1 MSREIK
7 FSCMWSNGESW
18 IDNRHTLEDMENGS
32 HWDLMSDS
40 PLLKRYALKHKRQY
54 TGLKDRNGV
63 EIYEGD
69 VLRIYFGIPT
79 TSAVIKVY
87 FLDGCWMVSKSDG
100 TQELPIF
107 DCCQCDLEVIG
118 NIHENPDLLK

>member
-7 FSCMWSNGESW
+7 FRAWDIHCKHMLGHSYLIDVVDGGGSIIQMILDES
-18 IDNRHTLEDMENGS
+18 IECH
-32 HWDLMSDS
+32 LM
-40 PLLKRYALKHKRQY
+40 QY
-54 TGLKDRNGV
+54 TGLKDSNGA

-69 VLRIYFGIPT
+69 ILRIYFGIPT
-79 TSAVIKVY
+79 VSAVIKVY
-87 FLDGCWMVSKSDG
+87 FHDGCWMVSKSDG
-100 TQELPIF
+100 SQELPIF

>member
-7 FSCMWSNGESW
+7 FRAWDIHCKHMLDHSDLIDVVDGGGSVIQMILDES
-18 IDNRHTLEDMENGS
+18 IECH
-32 HWDLMSDS
+32 LM
-40 PLLKRYALKHKRQY
+40 QY

-69 VLRIYFGIPT
+69 ILRCDEGQNWRVLWSF
-79 TSAVIKVY
+79 
-87 FLDGCWMVSKSDG
+87 DGAKWVTING
-100 TQELPIF
+100 
-107 DCCQCDLEVIG
+107 DLIEDLAETFCYDEIIG